1 MLRLK
6 LDLKPLVTLIRGE
19 QFVRMQTMR
28 GEDFSCV
35 VFRSSLQLRSSRLLS
50 IFETFGYFL
59 KSRFA
64 IDLLSSDLGI
74 DLPRGVPFS
83 VQYSLL
89 DVLFVC
95 LVLKD
100 DNLFLFQDENR
111 VLQLVVNCAPRAER
125 LGYAGERGL
134 AF

>member
-1 MLRLK
+1 
-6 LDLKPLVTLIRGE
+6 
-19 QFVRMQTMR
+19 MR